1 MHAGQMHECRCS
13 GVRKNTKLFTTKNMC
28 RIALAFNIETHGSE
42 QCSNIY
48 HPLKANV
55 PEHCSGV

>member
-13 GVRKNTKLFTTKNMC
+13 GVRKTQNFSRQNMR

-42 QCSNIY
+42 QCSDIY